1 MSMAYPDKPKD
12 QYEWLI
18 NQAER
23 YIRARKVSDRSL
35 KLWRN
40 RAVDWLKQNS
50 PKTYLAREL
59 LIVPIHSIQRGLK
72 ILLKAQPTIPFVG
85 KTSAL
90 APPHPSN
97 TRRVFIVHGHDD
109 GLKNSVARFLTSV
122 GLTPVILHELPN
134 RGRTIIEKFIDHS
147 DVGFAV
153 VLLTADDKGGSATTS
168 TEDFVFRARQNVVME
183 LGFFLGR
190 LGRDRVAA
198 IYDERVE
205 MPSDYKGVLFLPH
218 DKAGMWQHLLVKE
231 IKAAGIPVDANK
243 LYRTLR

>member
-1 MSMAYPDKPKD
+1 MSTRYPEDPKD
-12 QYEWLI
+12 QFEWLL

-50 PKTYLAREL
+50 PQTSLAREL
-59 LIVPIHSIQRGLK
+59 LTVPIHSTQRGLK
-72 ILLKAQPTIPFVG
+72 ILLKAQPTISFV
-85 KTSAL
+85 KKASTPM
-90 APPHPSN
+90 PPHPSN
-97 TRRVFIVHGHDD
+97 TKKVFIVHGHDE
-109 GLKNSVARFLTSV
+109 GLKNAVARFLSRV
-122 GLTPVILHELPN
+122 GLSPIILHELPN

-153 VLLTADDKGGSATTS
+153 VLLTADDKGGVATAS
-168 TEDFVFRARQNVVME
+168 SDDLGFRARQNVVME

-205 MPSDYKGVLFLPH
+205 MPSDYRGVLFLPY
-218 DKAGMWQHLLVKE
+218 DRAGMWRHALIKE
-231 IKAAGIPVDANK
+231 IKAAGIPIDANR
-243 LYRTLR
+243 LYRT

>member
-1 MSMAYPDKPKD
+1 MRYPDNPTD
-12 QYEWLI
+12 QFEWLL

-23 YIRARKVSDRSL
+23 HIRARQVSDRTL

-59 LIVPIHSIQRGLK
+59 LTVPLHSIQRGLK
-72 ILLKAQPTIPFVG
+72 ILLKAQSTLPFVK
-85 KTSAL
+85 KTSTL
-90 APPHPSN
+90 STPHPSN
-97 TRRVFIVHGHDD
+97 TRKVFIVHGHDD
-109 GLKNSVARFLTSV
+109 ALKNAVARFLSRV
-122 GLTPVILHELPN
+122 GLSPVILHELPN

-147 DVGFAV
+147 DVGFAI
-153 VLLTADDKGGSATTS
+153 VLLTADDKGGLAAASS
-168 TEDFVFRARQNVVME
+168 DEFGFRARQNVVME

-205 MPSDYKGVLFLPH
+205 MPSDYRGVLFLPY
-218 DKAGMWQHLLVKE
+218 DRAGMWQHLLVKE
-231 IKAAGIPVDANK
+231 IKAAGIPVDANR

>member
-1 MSMAYPDKPKD
+1 MGYPDSPND
-12 QYEWLI
+12 QFEWLL

-23 YIRARKVSDRSL
+23 NIRARQVSDRTL

-50 PKTYLAREL
+50 PRTDLAREL
-59 LIVPIHSIQRGLK
+59 LTVPIHSIQRGLK
-72 ILLKAQPTIPFVG
+72 ILLKAQPTIPFVR
-85 KTSAL
+85 KTSTVA
-90 APPHPSN
+90 APHPSN
-97 TRRVFIVHGHDD
+97 TRKVFIVHGHDD
-109 GLKNSVARFLTSV
+109 ALKNAVARFLSRV
-122 GLTPVILHELPN
+122 GLSPVILHELPN

-153 VLLTADDKGGSATTS
+153 VLLTADDKGGLAAASS
-168 TEDFVFRARQNVVME
+168 NEFGFRARQNVVME

-205 MPSDYKGVLFLPH
+205 MPSDYKGVLFLPY
-218 DKAGMWQHLLVKE
+218 DKAGMWQHSLVKE
-231 IKAAGIPVDANK
+231 IKAAGILVDANK
-243 LYRTLR
+243 LYRTSR